1 MCGVIHSGFR
11 PIQVVVVVVRV
22 TDVRDV
28 RDVLMKAGTLSSM
41 KATRSVRLTL
51 CHRRYRYW
59 QVQIDL
65 HLHTY
70 VPVEEVI
77 PDNHLGEPSLCTD
90 IVGIIKLLLV

>member
-59 QVQIDL
+59 HHQLHAGLRGSQGCL
-65 HLHTY
+65 HLR
-70 VPVEEVI
+70 E
-77 PDNHLGEPSLCTD
+77 L
-90 IVGIIKLLLV
+90 